1 MPDYRRAFIPGGTY
15 FFTVN
20 LLQRHNNNLLIREIK
35 LLRDSVRKVRQRYP
49 FQINA
54 WVVLPEH
61 LHCIWTLPP
70 GESDYS
76 LRWRLIKSGF
86 SRGLPKTERRS
97 KVRLAA
103 GERGIW
109 QRHYWEHVI
118 RDDLDYQNH
127 VDYIHVNPLKHGYVN
142 QVLDWPYS
150 TFHQYVAQGIY
161 SADWCCD
168 VDMSVSGGE

>member
-20 LLQRHNNNLLIREIK
+20 LLQRHNSNLLITEIQ
-35 LLRDSVRKVRQRYP
+35 LLRDTVRKVRQRYP

-70 GESDYS
+70 GDSNYS

-86 SRGLPKTERRS
+86 SRGLPIIERRS
-97 KVRLAA
+97 KVRIAA

-118 RDDLDYQNH
+118 RDDLDYRHH
-127 VDYIHVNPLKHGYVN
+127 VDYIHVNPLKHGHVTKII
-142 QVLDWPYS
+142 DWPYS

-161 SADWCCD
+161 PADWCCD
-168 VDMSVSGGE
+168 VDVLVGGGE